1 MPEPRLQAR
10 NVNSVIPVPRGSIA
24 GLFVID
30 AVCGPEPKTVAE
42 SNSDQSGPSWCD
54 ERRGDEGWRASSAP
68 SSRDKAELGAYS
80 RFVADSL
87 LEVAVT
93 SETRLGNDRFWTVGV
108 RMGVERPVNYL
119 LKEKAGSTMLELKT
133 FLDSSRLGAAL
144 LAGRINS

>member
-1 MPEPRLQAR
+1 MLALWFRFAR
-10 NVNSVIPVPRGSIA
+10 
-24 GLFVID
+24 
-30 AVCGPEPKTVAE
+30 
-42 SNSDQSGPSWCD
+42 
-54 ERRGDEGWRASSAP
+54 
-68 SSRDKAELGAYS
+68 
-80 RFVADSL
+80 DSP

-93 SETRLGNDRFWTVGV
+93 SELVSETTVSGLGV